1 MGGAHD
7 LIRGNGCKLLLQK
20 LASHYE
26 EVFHW
31 NEIWLAGEF
40 WDHRQVSLGVDK
52 MAAPLVSSP
61 LWQCLNYNWSST
73 ECTRV
78 LIISVKGT
86 QGHWLATRRTDDLR
100 LSMAGTSMDLS
111 GIEVKMG
118 DYIQGISR
126 PLRTEVFIPVCLLC
140 DGCIEWGKNTRL
152 KLEEG
157 PRMNISIGW

>member
-52 MAAPLVSSP
+52 MAAPLVPSP

-86 QGHWLATRRTDDLR
+86 QGHWLAGRRTDDLR
-100 LSMAGTSMDLS
+100 LSMAGTSTDLS
-111 GIEVKMG
+111 GIG
-118 DYIQGISR
+118 SQDGRLYSRNIQTTKNRGFHTS
-126 PLRTEVFIPVCLLC
+126 VFIMWWLYWM
-140 DGCIEWGKNTRL
+140 G
-152 KLEEG
+152 
-157 PRMNISIGW
+157 